1 MSIPIRIGA
10 VLMASGLGVRFG
22 GNKLLQDVDG
32 TPMICRTFAALPAAL
47 FDRAIA
53 VSSYP
58 EILALAEERD
68 YRPLPNP
75 WAAEGQTMSIRLG
88 LAELLDM
95 DGVLFAVCDQP
106 WLTHKSAE
114 RLLAAFTAFPDKICA
129 LSWQGKRGNPVIF
142 PAEFFPRL
150 LALTGDRGGAAVIQ
164 ANPHR
169 LHLVEA
175 GCAME
180 LRDVD
185 TPDDLSSLSA
195 KFPQI
200 Y

>member
-1 MSIPIRIGA
+1 MRIGA
-10 VLMASGLGVRFG
+10 VLMASGAGARFG
-22 GNKLLQDVDG
+22 GNKLLQNVEG
-32 TPMICRTFAALPAAL
+32 IPMIRRTFAALPAAL
-47 FDRAIA
+47 FDRAVA

-58 EILALAEERD
+58 EILALAERRG
-68 YRPLPNP
+68 YHPLPNP
-75 WAAEGQTMSIRLG
+75 RAAEGQSASIRLG

-106 WLTHKSAE
+106 WLERGSVE
-114 RLLAAFTAFPDKICA
+114 RLLAAFSALPDKICA

-142 PAEFFPRL
+142 PAEFFPPL
-150 LALTGDRGGAAVIQ
+150 LALAGDRGGGGIIQ

-175 GCAME
+175 GCAVE

-185 TPDDLSSLSA
+185 TPAGLCPRVCETETQELL
-195 KFPQI
+195 
-200 Y
+200 